1 MAVLNLTKINGV
13 DAVDVLVSQ
22 ITHYEHYDEG
32 GYSGRRGTKIH
43 LIGGGH
49 VLVQDGILSIR
60 KALAPSPITS
70 WGPR

>member
-1 MAVLNLTKINGV
+1 MSVLNLTKINGV

-32 GYSGRRGTKIH
+32 GYTGTRGTKIH

-60 KALAPSPITS
+60 KALAPADVGST
-70 WGPR
+70 GPR